1 MTNREPSWWHMA
13 WIAPLVAALEALL
26 MHFIMRG
33 GSRK

>member
-26 MHFIMRG
+26 VRLLMKG
-33 GSRK
+33 GNRK